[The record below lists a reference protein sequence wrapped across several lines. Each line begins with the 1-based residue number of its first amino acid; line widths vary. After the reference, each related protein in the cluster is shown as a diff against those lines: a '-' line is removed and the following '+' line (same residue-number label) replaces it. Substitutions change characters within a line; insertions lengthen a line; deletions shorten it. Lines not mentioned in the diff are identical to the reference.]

1 MGLTQAKLD
10 NPPGKLH
17 TSKAKRKKIDPKSL
31 EPLVTE
37 EDTIILQKTWTQIKH
52 EVENIGLVAFIK

>member
-10 NPPGKLH
+10 NPPGKPH
-17 TSKAKRKKIDPKSL
+17 TNKTKRKKIDPESS
-31 EPLVTE
+31 EPLVSE
-37 EDTIILQKTWTQIKH
+37 EDTIILQKTWTEIKH